1 MIMSRKEPEEF
12 KKKLVP
18 VGTKLPDDIVELIE
32 RRVIPR
38 EFVSMSDY
46 LRHLIREDL
55 KKRGLSEL
63 L

>member
-1 MIMSRKEPEEF
+1 MSRKEPEEF